1 MIYHST
7 ASVFLQSSSFIP
19 TPKPRWMLLFFT
31 SPSESG
37 LFCIPVIMHY
47 GKCICKIQTPLS
59 VDLFSRHPPWQCAL
73 VCIMLISDQSDLC
86 YICSFSFK
94 PFYLLKIFFY
104 VHMSQYWMLKFH
116 RFYSQCP
123 QGPNYIMTH
132 CFSMVQCH
140 NRGSIFLFS
149 RLSPDIC
156 MLHVASFFFYRII

>member
-94 PFYLLKIFFY
+94 PFYLLKNLFLCSYESILNVEIPQVLLPVPSRSKLHYDTLLFNGAISQQRVYFSVFTVVTWYMY
-104 VHMSQYWMLKFH
+104 VA
-116 RFYSQCP
+116 C
-123 QGPNYIMTH
+123 
-132 CFSMVQCH
+132 C
-140 NRGSIFLFS
+140 
-149 RLSPDIC
+149 
-156 MLHVASFFFYRII
+156 